1 MYISQVEIDLNNRRK
16 IRDLTHLGAYHN
28 WVEMSFPEE
37 INENERSRKL
47 WRIDRIGDRTF
58 LLIVSEVKPDLKA
71 LEKYGVDNTARTK
84 DYEKFLEQLKE
95 GQTLR
100 FRVALNPV
108 ISKMDENT
116 KGRGKIYPCYNIED
130 QRKFFLDRSLKNGFE
145 LKDEDFQIVERA
157 HPLFKKRG
165 MKHVKLNKVVYEG
178 KLKIKDREKFIK
190 TLKEGIGREKAYG
203 FGMMTV
209 IPVM

>member
-28 WVEMSFPEE
+28 WVEMSFPDE
-37 INENERSRKL
+37 INKKEHSRKL

-71 LEKYGVDNTARTK
+71 LEKYGVINTAKTK
-84 DYEKFLEQLKE
+84 NYEIFLEKLKE
-95 GQTLR
+95 DQTLR

-157 HPLFKKRG
+157 HPLLKKRG
-165 MKHVKLNKVVYEG
+165 MRNVKLNKVVYEG
-178 KLKIKDREKFIK
+178 KLKIKDRERFIK
-190 TLKEGIGREKAYG
+190 TLKEGMGREKAYG
-203 FGMMTV
+203 FGMMTL

>member
-1 MYISQVEIDLNNRRK
+1 MYISQVEIDLKNRRK

-37 INENERSRKL
+37 INKKERSRKL

-58 LLIVSEVKPDLKA
+58 LLIVSEVKPDLKV

-84 DYEKFLEQLKE
+84 DYEKFLEKLKE

-116 KGRGKIYPCYNIED
+116 RGRGKIYPCYNIED

-145 LKDEDFQIVERA
+145 LEDEDFQIVERA
-157 HPLFKKRG
+157 HPLLKKKG
-165 MKHVKLNKVVYEG
+165 MRNVKLNKVVYEG
-178 KLKIKDREKFIK
+178 KLKIKDRERFIK
-190 TLKEGIGREKAYG
+190 TLKEGMGREKAYG
-203 FGMMTV
+203 FGMMTL

>member
-37 INENERSRKL
+37 INQKERSRKL

-58 LLIVSEVKPDLKA
+58 LLIVSEVKPDLKT
-71 LEKYGVDNTARTK
+71 LEKYGVVNTAKTK
-84 DYEKFLEQLKE
+84 DYEKFLEKLKE

-130 QRKFFLDRSLKNGFE
+130 QRKFLLDRSLKNGFE

-157 HPLFKKRG
+157 HPLLKKRG

>member
-1 MYISQVEIDLNNRRK
+1 
-16 IRDLTHLGAYHN
+16 
-28 WVEMSFPEE
+28 
-37 INENERSRKL
+37 
-47 WRIDRIGDRTF
+47 
-58 LLIVSEVKPDLKA
+58 
-71 LEKYGVDNTARTK
+71 
-84 DYEKFLEQLKE
+84 
-95 GQTLR
+95 
-100 FRVALNPV
+100 
-108 ISKMDENT
+108 MDENT

-130 QRKFFLDRSLKNGFE
+130 QRIFLLDRSLKNGFE
-145 LKDEDFQIVERA
+145 LKDEDFKIVERA
-157 HPLFKKRG
+157 HPLLKKRG

>member
-37 INENERSRKL
+37 INETKRSRKL
-47 WRIDRIGDRTF
+47 WRIDKIGDRTF
-58 LLIVSEVKPDLKA
+58 LLIVSEEKPDLKA
-71 LEKYGVDNTARTK
+71 LGKYGVDNTARTK
-84 DYEKFLEQLKE
+84 DYEKFLEKLKE

-108 ISKMDENT
+108 ISKMDEIT

-130 QRKFFLDRSLKNGFE
+130 QRKFFLERSLKNGFE

-157 HPLFKKRG
+157 HPLLKKKG
-165 MKHVKLNKVVYEG
+165 MKNVKLNKVVYEG

-190 TLKEGIGREKAYG
+190 ILKEGIGREKAYG

>member
-37 INENERSRKL
+37 INKKERSRKL
-47 WRIDRIGDRTF
+47 WRIDRIGERTF

-71 LEKYGVDNTARTK
+71 LEKYGVENTAKTK
-84 DYEKFLEQLKE
+84 DYEKFLEKLKE

-157 HPLFKKRG
+157 HPLLRKRG

-178 KLKIKDREKFIK
+178 KIKIKDREKFIK

>member
-37 INENERSRKL
+37 INEKERSRKL
-47 WRIDRIGDRTF
+47 WRIDKIGDRTF
-58 LLIVSEVKPDLKA
+58 LLIVSEVNPDLKA

-84 DYEKFLEQLKE
+84 DYERFLEKLKE

-130 QRKFFLDRSLKNGFE
+130 QRKFFLERALKNGFE

-157 HPLFKKRG
+157 HPLLKKKG
-165 MKHVKLNKVVYEG
+165 MKNVKLNKVVYEG
-178 KLKIKDREKFIK
+178 KLKIKDRERFIK

-209 IPVM
+209 IPVV

>member
-37 INENERSRKL
+37 INQKERSRKL

-58 LLIVSEVKPDLKA
+58 LLIVSEVKPDLKT
-71 LEKYGVDNTARTK
+71 LEKYGVVNTAKTK
-84 DYEKFLEQLKE
+84 DYEKFLEKLKE

-116 KGRGKIYPCYNIED
+116 EGRGKIYPCYNIED
-130 QRKFFLDRSLKNGFE
+130 QRKFLLDRSLKNGFE

-157 HPLFKKRG
+157 HPLLKKRG